1 MFESVRAGRVVE
13 IESLPTLSDG
23 SAGGIETDAVTFD
36 LCRTLVDDW
45 ILVEEKEIAAS
56 IRLVAETHH
65 QLIEGAAGV
74 AVAAYL
80 KDIQRGQNRNVVI
93 VLCGANIDMN
103 VLKSI
108 L

>member
-1 MFESVRAGRVVE
+1 MHESVRAGHVVE
-13 IESLPTLSDG
+13 MESLPTLSDG
-23 SAGGIETDAVTFD
+23 SAGGIEADAITFP
-36 LCRTLVDDW
+36 LCSMLVDDW
-45 ILVEEKEIAAS
+45 ILVEESEIATA
-56 IRLVAETHH
+56 IRLIAETHH

-80 KDIQRGQNRNVVI
+80 KDQQRGKGRKVAI
-93 VLCGANIDMN
+93 VLCGANIDVS